1 MKKYIVIQQI
11 GSFSP
16 DIKEMFTEKNDA
28 AAYVKLLKKSHWDRK
43 YAVCEVVEEF

>member
-1 MKKYIVIQQI
+1 MQQI

-16 DIKEMFTEKNDA
+16 DAKEGFTEKKDA
-28 AAYVKLLKKSHWDRK
+28 TEYAKLLKKSHWDRK